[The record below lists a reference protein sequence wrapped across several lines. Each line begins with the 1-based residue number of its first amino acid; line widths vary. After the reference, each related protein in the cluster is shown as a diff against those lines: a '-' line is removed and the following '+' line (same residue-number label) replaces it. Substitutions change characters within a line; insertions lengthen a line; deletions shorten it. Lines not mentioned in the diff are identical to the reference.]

1 MKKINFIILILFI
14 TFFLG
19 SCKDKDTLEWT
30 NEECV
35 SAFMNIKNNEMDLN
49 NIEQLFSDLNY
60 KKLYV
65 IENNIIETSKVDD
78 RELKLLFILNDLE
91 NKDNFKKQLREKGLF
106 WVVNYDD
113 VPFESYDNRYIY
125 APKTTINVGEKV
137 SLSIEGERDYYT
149 KTVNFNEIYIYLK
162 TDINFYNFKEFGKL
176 GVRFVDREKNSYL
189 LILKEDDY
197 FNQIKVLDKICRTNN
212 DAFEKVST
220 YWRLPVTD
228 SFTQYTYWRIINDDV
243 GTLTV
248 NQVTDEVIFEGKSK
262 GTAIV
267 WYQNLSIEI
276 TVV

>member
-35 SAFMNIKNNEMDLN
+35 KAYVTLKDRERILN
-49 NIEQLFSDLNY
+49 NIDDYFSDLDY

-65 IENNIIETSKVDD
+65 VEQSEVEY
-78 RELKLLFILNDLE
+78 RGLVLLFILNDVN
-91 NKDNFKKQLREKGLF
+91 NKEDFKNNLKKKGIDPATG
-106 WVVNYDD
+106 YRG

-125 APKTTINVGEKV
+125 APKTTTNVGEKV
-137 SLSIEGERDYYT
+137 SLSIEGERDYYI
-149 KTVNFNEIYIYLK
+149 KYFNFNEIYIYLK

-176 GVRFVDREKNSYL
+176 GVRFVSRNENSYVL
-189 LILKEDDY
+189 LLKEDNY
-197 FNQIKVLDKICRTNN
+197 FNLIKVLDKICRINN
-212 DAFEKVST
+212 ETFDCISANYKYVF
-220 YWRLPVTD
+220 TD

>member
-137 SLSIEGERDYYT
+137 SLSIEGERDYYI
-149 KTVNFNEIYIYLK
+149 KYFNFNEIYIYLK

-176 GVRFVDREKNSYL
+176 GVRFVSRNENSYVL
-189 LILKEDDY
+189 LLKEDNY
-197 FNQIKVLDKICRTNN
+197 FNLIKVLDKICMINN
-212 DAFEKVST
+212 ETFDCISANYKYVF
-220 YWRLPVTD
+220 TD

>member
-35 SAFMNIKNNEMDLN
+35 KAYVTLKDRERILN
-49 NIEQLFSDLNY
+49 NIDDYFSDLDY

-65 IENNIIETSKVDD
+65 IRKTPYDD
-78 RELKLLFILNDLE
+78 MGLILLFILNDVN
-91 NKDNFKKQLREKGLF
+91 NKEDFKNNLKKKGIDSATG
-106 WVVNYDD
+106 YRG

-137 SLSIEGERDYYT
+137 SLSIEGERDYYI
-149 KTVNFNEIYIYLK
+149 KYFNFNEIYIYLK

-176 GVRFVDREKNSYL
+176 GVRFVSRNENSYVL
-189 LILKEDDY
+189 LLKEDNY
-197 FNQIKVLDKICRTNN
+197 FNLIKVLDKICRINN
-212 DAFEKVST
+212 ETFDCISANYKYVF
-220 YWRLPVTD
+220 TD

>member
-91 NKDNFKKQLREKGLF
+91 NKDNFKK
-106 WVVNYDD
+106 
-113 VPFESYDNRYIY
+113 
-125 APKTTINVGEKV
+125 
-137 SLSIEGERDYYT
+137 
-149 KTVNFNEIYIYLK
+149 
-162 TDINFYNFKEFGKL
+162 
-176 GVRFVDREKNSYL
+176 
-189 LILKEDDY
+189 
-197 FNQIKVLDKICRTNN
+197 
-212 DAFEKVST
+212 
-220 YWRLPVTD
+220 
-228 SFTQYTYWRIINDDV
+228 
-243 GTLTV
+243 
-248 NQVTDEVIFEGKSK
+248 
-262 GTAIV
+262 
-267 WYQNLSIEI
+267 
-276 TVV
+276 

>member
-35 SAFMNIKNNEMDLN
+35 KAYVTLKDRERILN
-49 NIEQLFSDLNY
+49 NIDDYFSDLDY

-65 IENNIIETSKVDD
+65 VEQSEVEY
-78 RELKLLFILNDLE
+78 RGLVLLFILNDVN
-91 NKDNFKKQLREKGLF
+91 NKEDFKNNLKKKGIDSATG
-106 WVVNYDD
+106 YRG

-220 YWRLPVTD
+220 YWRLPDTD
-228 SFTQYTYWRIINDDV
+228 SFTQHTYWRIINDDV

>member
-35 SAFMNIKNNEMDLN
+35 EAYVRLEDRERILN
-49 NIEQLFSDLNY
+49 NIDDYFSDLDY

-65 IENNIIETSKVDD
+65 IRKTPYDD
-78 RELKLLFILNDLE
+78 MGLILLFILNDVN
-91 NKDNFKKQLREKGLF
+91 NKEDFKRQLKEKGSF
-106 WVVNYDD
+106 WVGNYDD

-125 APKTTINVGEKV
+125 APKTTIKVGEKV
-137 SLSIEGERDYYT
+137 SLSIEGERDHYT
-149 KTVNFNEIYIYLK
+149 KTVNFNEIYIVLK
-162 TDINFYNFKEFGKL
+162 KDVGFYNFKEFGKL

-189 LILKEDDY
+189 LILKEDNY

-228 SFTQYTYWRIINDDV
+228 SFTQHTYWRIINDDV